1 MTFENQLNN
10 NNSRITFL
18 FGAGISIPA
27 KIPSTDAITQIILE
41 SKEIVRGSAENFYFD
56 NPKKTSWSLY
66 NDIPNRVQF
75 FLTSLKNEIQG
86 YYDNPEREINYED
99 IFYLLDFIEY
109 NFYQKDGNPAF
120 KYLFIDLEP
129 KIKSL
134 LSPLDPILED
144 SFDMNR
150 LLSESKMFIRQV
162 VAKLLSK
169 KAESFDGL
177 KFLNESLLDND
188 ISSFE
193 IFTLN
198 HDIVLEQNFE
208 LKNISYID
216 GFRRNERMI
225 DIWDPNLFDMKNKV
239 NLYKIHGSV
248 NWQYYDQESWEDNRI
263 RKFPIDMLE
272 RFDTINNAL
281 ILIGTHNKMSDYIKD
296 IYLELYYRFYKIL
309 NSCNTLIIA
318 GYGFNDRGINQ
329 KIFNWLNNPAN
340 NLVLIDP
347 NAGILKYKLPTH
359 LYQKWD
365 EDIII
370 RKIPNK
376 IENVNWEMIKS
387 KINVVNN

>member
-1 MTFENQLNN
+1 LNDK
-10 NNSRITFL
+10 IDKIVFL

-27 KIPSTDAITQIILE
+27 KIPSTETITKVILE

-56 NPKKTSWSLY
+56 DPENNSWSLY
-66 NDIPNRVQF
+66 KDIPIRVQT
-75 FLTSLKNEIQG
+75 FLTSLKKEIED
-86 YYDNPEREINYED
+86 YYDDKERTINYED
-99 IFYLLDFIEY
+99 IFFLLDFIEY
-109 NFYQKDGNPAF
+109 NFYQREGNPAF
-120 KYLFIDLEP
+120 KYLIAEFEP

-134 LSPLDPILED
+134 LSPLDPMLED

-150 LLSESKMFIRQV
+150 LLGESKMFIKQV

-208 LKNISYID
+208 SKNINYND
-216 GFRRNERMI
+216 GFRKNKKMV
-225 DIWDPNLFDMKNKV
+225 DIWDPKFFDSKDKV
-239 NLYKIHGSV
+239 KLYKIHGSI

-263 RKFPIDMLE
+263 SKFPIDMLE
-272 RFDTINNAL
+272 RFDTIANPL
-281 ILIGTHNKMSDYIKD
+281 ILIGTRNKMSDYIKD
-296 IYLELYYRFYKIL
+296 LYLELYYRFYKIL
-309 NSCNTLIIA
+309 NSCNTLIVA

-329 KIFNWLNNPAN
+329 KIFNWLNNPLN

-347 NAGILKYKLPTH
+347 NTEKMKFKLPTH
-359 LYQKWD
+359 LFRNWD
-365 EDIII
+365 KNDSI
-370 RKIPNK
+370 RKIPHR
-376 IENVNWEMIKS
+376 IENVNWDTIKS
-387 KINVVNN
+387 NTISVSH

>member
-1 MTFENQLNN
+1 MKDKIDN
-10 NNSRITFL
+10 IVFL

-27 KIPSTDAITQIILE
+27 KIPSTETITKVILE
-41 SKEIVRGSAENFYFD
+41 SKEVVRGSAENFYFD
-56 NPKKTSWSLY
+56 DPENNSWSLY
-66 NDIPNRVQF
+66 KDIPERVQT
-75 FLTSLKNEIQG
+75 FLTSLKNEIED
-86 YYDNPEREINYED
+86 YYDDKERTINYED
-99 IFYLLDFIEY
+99 IFFLLDFIEY
-109 NFYQKDGNPAF
+109 NFYQKEGNPAF
-120 KYLFIDLEP
+120 KYLIAEFEP

-134 LSPLDPILED
+134 LSPLDPMLED

-177 KFLNESLLDND
+177 KLLNESLLDND

-208 LKNISYID
+208 SKNINYND
-216 GFRRNERMI
+216 GFRKNKKMV
-225 DIWDPNLFDMKNKV
+225 DIWDPQFFDSKDKV
-239 NLYKIHGSV
+239 KLYKIHGSI

-263 RKFPIDMLE
+263 SKFPIDMLE
-272 RFDTINNAL
+272 RFDTIANPL

-296 IYLELYYRFYKIL
+296 LYLELYYRFYKIL
-309 NSCNTLIIA
+309 NSCNNLIVA

-329 KIFNWLNNPAN
+329 KIFNWLNNPLN

-347 NAGILKYKLPTH
+347 NAEKMKFKFPTH
-359 LYQKWD
+359 LFRDWD
-365 EDIII
+365 KNDSI
-370 RKIPNK
+370 RKIPHR
-376 IENVNWEMIKS
+376 IENVNWNTIKS
-387 KINVVNN
+387 NTNTVNH